1 MNTLEQ
7 RLYLI
12 DYLKK
17 ENPLFADM
25 PTPED
30 TAEQRKFLRALMNIR
45 RPEKI
50 SADFFSGA
58 GRLFANDKRRKRR
71 N

>member
-50 SADFFSGA
+50 SADF
-58 GRLFANDKRRKRR
+58 
-71 N
+71 